1 MKPQKLILCGWGP
14 YKEKQEIDFSK
25 LQERGLFLITGATG
39 AGKTTIF
46 DTITYALY
54 GNMSGDRRE
63 KNSVRSDFAGSD
75 MLTYVELFMQHGT
88 QTYHIYRNPEYLRP
102 KKRKT
107 GTEEF
112 TKEKERAVLT
122 FPEGSKVEGASEV
135 TRKIQE
141 LLRLDFRQFKQ
152 LSMIAQGEFARLLTA
167 TSSEKSKIFR
177 EIFDTEIYDR
187 MAGQL
192 RAMSGKLYAEVME
205 YRHKME
211 EDVALFVPDEED
223 AQAWAALTEDG
234 NYHYEGILAFLEQV
248 RERILKQS
256 NSLSLEIAETEAGIE
271 KLTAQIAEGEHI
283 NRLLR
288 QREELEAKRLLLTAR
303 KAEMCLFEKELL
315 KALSAREVSVFEEK
329 WKQIASVAET
339 ACQKQKE
346 AELELGR
353 LSPKKEE
360 GARFFELQKTLKD
373 AYELKEKMSLS
384 ESRLSEAQALKEQQ
398 EAHLLKVR
406 EAYLEAEKKQALAKE
421 EYERTE
427 RGYRLQIAGILAA
440 DLEEGMECPVC
451 GSSHHPK
458 KAAIENEM
466 ITEQLIEE
474 KKALFEESRQW
485 CMQMHGEAILEKQK
499 LEANVQKLLQ
509 CREEF
514 EECRRQEA
522 DRDGF
527 VADYADTHEK
537 TLFEQELKAYEALL
551 VSITHVKSALEER
564 KKEAETYRQE
574 AAGLLLQFKEK
585 RTAAF
590 STEEEYK
597 AAFKTEQEIRKMQ
610 DVLQDYQTQV
620 QENEV
625 SLRQLTEQTGDRK
638 PVLLDEMRDNL
649 QKKKDS
655 KAELLLREKAGS
667 HSLKNAENLANALE
681 QKLEIT
687 GRLSE
692 KYGRIKRLDDTANGN
707 NKMRLMFEQYVLAA
721 YFDEILNA
729 ANVRL
734 RVMSTGRYEL
744 RRVNEVVDGRSK
756 DNLEMEVFDYYTGK
770 YRSVKT
776 LSGGETFKVSLA
788 LALGMSDVVQAGSG
802 GIRVETLFVDE
813 GFGSLDS
820 ESLEQACITLQSLVE
835 KDRLIGIISHVPELS
850 EKIANR
856 IQIHKTG
863 AGSNA
868 EVVVS

>member
-1 MKPQKLILCGWGP
+1 
-14 YKEKQEIDFSK
+14 
-25 LQERGLFLITGATG
+25 
-39 AGKTTIF
+39 
-46 DTITYALY
+46 
-54 GNMSGDRRE
+54 
-63 KNSVRSDFAGSD
+63 
-75 MLTYVELFMQHGT
+75 
-88 QTYHIYRNPEYLRP
+88 
-102 KKRKT
+102 
-107 GTEEF
+107 
-112 TKEKERAVLT
+112 
-122 FPEGSKVEGASEV
+122 
-135 TRKIQE
+135 
-141 LLRLDFRQFKQ
+141 
-152 LSMIAQGEFARLLTA
+152 
-167 TSSEKSKIFR
+167 
-177 EIFDTEIYDR
+177 
-187 MAGQL
+187 
-192 RAMSGKLYAEVME
+192 
-205 YRHKME
+205 
-211 EDVALFVPDEED
+211 
-223 AQAWAALTEDG
+223 
-234 NYHYEGILAFLEQV
+234 
-248 RERILKQS
+248 
-256 NSLSLEIAETEAGIE
+256 
-271 KLTAQIAEGEHI
+271 
-283 NRLLR
+283 
-288 QREELEAKRLLLTAR
+288 
-303 KAEMCLFEKELL
+303 
-315 KALSAREVSVFEEK
+315 
-329 WKQIASVAET
+329 
-339 ACQKQKE
+339 
-346 AELELGR
+346 
-353 LSPKKEE
+353 
-360 GARFFELQKTLKD
+360 
-373 AYELKEKMSLS
+373 
-384 ESRLSEAQALKEQQ
+384 
-398 EAHLLKVR
+398 
-406 EAYLEAEKKQALAKE
+406 
-421 EYERTE
+421 
-427 RGYRLQIAGILAA
+427 
-440 DLEEGMECPVC
+440 
-451 GSSHHPK
+451 
-458 KAAIENEM
+458 
-466 ITEQLIEE
+466 
-474 KKALFEESRQW
+474 
-485 CMQMHGEAILEKQK
+485 MQMHGDTILEKQK
-499 LEANVQKLLQ
+499 QEANVQKLLQ
-509 CREEF
+509 CREEL

-590 STEEEYK
+590 PTEEEYK
-597 AAFKTEQEIRKMQ
+597 SAFKTEQEIREMQ
-610 DVLQDYQTQV
+610 DLLQDYQTQV

-649 QKKKDS
+649 QKKKES

-820 ESLEQACITLQSLVE
+820 ESLEQACLTLQSLVE